1 MDFWFEKVP
10 FPSFCTKICTPTDSP
25 PLTRFFSGLKY
36 RVKGGLPVFDFW
48 FSVTGWHNE
57 TNHNQGQ
64 WTGMFLHILWRA
76 DSPRIS
82 FWCRHMNTNPLEIYI
97 SENKNKKD
105 RLLATIWRGKS
116 PKKCPQIDTA
126 LMCSKRFQTE
136 FPKNFQK
143 NFKELPKNSQS
154 IPKEF
159 PTNSDGIS
167 KEFFPKLPKNF
178 QKLPQKLLT
187 KYLKIS

>member
-64 WTGMFLHILWRA
+64 WTGRFLHILWRA

-82 FWCRHMNTNPLEIYI
+82 FWCRHRNTNPLEIYI
-97 SENKNKKD
+97 SEKKEKKRQVISNNLTRKISKINSAQNNTAFQKN
-105 RLLATIWRGKS
+105 
-116 PKKCPQIDTA
+116 
-126 LMCSKRFQTE
+126 SKRFLKG
-136 FPKNFQK
+136 F
-143 NFKELPKNSQS
+143 PKNSQR
-154 IPKEF
+154 
-159 PTNSDGIS
+159 IS
-167 KEFFPKLPKNF
+167 KIL
-178 QKLPQKLLT
+178 
-187 KYLKIS
+187 